1 MRKFDYKSISRR
13 TLKNKTKQNKTKP
26 PKKKLDALLPEITS
40 WLAQQREASKR
51 CHTCLSSYIFFLSK
65 ELNNTYSFEILP
77 RNPEITEKKKRHYE
91 GNSMWLVGTCLY
103 FSSLVL
109 KRHGTAKRG
118 KVYLWQTHIICEW
131 CIFNFRSVI
140 NCKVVNSR
148 KNIISKRDGC

>member
-77 RNPEITEKKKRHYE
+77 RNPEITEKKKKDIMRATPCD
-91 GNSMWLVGTCLY
+91 L
-103 FSSLVL
+103 
-109 KRHGTAKRG
+109 
-118 KVYLWQTHIICEW
+118 
-131 CIFNFRSVI
+131 
-140 NCKVVNSR
+140 
-148 KNIISKRDGC
+148 